1 MPAFEHH
8 EDRGEKGIALNR
20 MTHGEPD
27 KEGSLRTGEK
37 IVNLSSRSKPL
48 SRKGRSNIAFRVVG
62 GRRQQCHGEEQWK
75 PSPIGY
81 GITTLLDPPS
91 TYRDL
96 FLCPRRY

>member
-37 IVNLSSRSKPL
+37 IGSLSAGP
-48 SRKGRSNIAFRVVG
+48 N
-62 GRRQQCHGEEQWK
+62 
-75 PSPIGY
+75 P
-81 GITTLLDPPS
+81 
-91 TYRDL
+91 
-96 FLCPRRY
+96 